1 MTSTFRKVLLIALL
15 ILLAISACGS
25 PGAVP
30 VPGANSNDTIT
41 VVMDNNYPPFSFR
54 DAKGDLT
61 GVSVDMWRLFQKQ
74 TGIPVNI
81 TGLGWDEALHR
92 MEAGEFDVIDTL
104 FYSEDR
110 AKVFDFTPAYSDVDV
125 VIFFNNDLAGI
136 KDLDSLEG
144 FVVGMHRGDST
155 VEEVMAKGITVR
167 EYDNYEEVVRA
178 AREGQIVVF
187 ILDKPSGVHYLYK
200 TGIQDK
206 FRYTDPVF
214 HGELHRAVRKGNT
227 SLLAVLNDGF
237 LKVPAG
243 EYSAIEQ
250 KWYGTPVIPPH
261 YLQYILVFVVSVAL
275 IISLLLFLNR
285 TLKRKVAQRTVELN
299 QELLRRKEVEL
310 EILKK
315 NEELSAAN
323 EEMTSTAEELEDNYL
338 KITQNQHALT
348 QARNKLNLLNYI
360 TFTELRNALFSLN
373 GYLEL
378 EKEFLTLDVQKEYH
392 RKVVSMVDAIEDTL
406 AFAKTYQDL
415 GMKAPCWQ
423 EVEQVFLFGISHL
436 DFLSYTRNLSVQGLT
451 VYADPML
458 EWVFFNLA
466 QNVVMHAETATEV
479 TLRYEEHDDGLVLFF
494 EDNGVG
500 VPDPL
505 KTAIFERRYEE
516 KNGVGLFLIREILEV
531 TGITIRETGI
541 AGKGARFEMHVPKGG
556 YRFSDGSR

>member
-1 MTSTFRKVLLIALL
+1 MTTAIQKALL
-15 ILLAISACGS
+15 TTLLLVLVISAGGS
-25 PGAVP
+25 HAVP
-30 VPGANSNDTIT
+30 GPEGKGNGTIT

-54 DAKGDLT
+54 DANGNLV

-81 TGLGWDEALHR
+81 TGLAWDEALHR
-92 MEAGEFDVIDTL
+92 MEAGDFDVIDTL

-125 VIFFNNDLAGI
+125 VIFFSNELSGI
-136 KDLDSLEG
+136 NDLDSLDG
-144 FVVGMHRGDST
+144 FVVGMHKGDST
-155 VEEVMAKGITVR
+155 VDEITAKGITVR
-167 EYDNYEEVVRA
+167 EYNSYEEVVRA

-200 TGIQDK
+200 SGIQDK
-206 FRYTDPVF
+206 FMYTNPVL
-214 HGELHRAVRKGNT
+214 HGELHRAVKKGNMA
-227 SLLAVLNDGF
+227 LLAVLNDGF
-237 LKVPAG
+237 SKVPAG
-243 EYSAIEQ
+243 EYSAIERT
-250 KWYGTPVIPPH
+250 WYGTPVIPSQ
-261 YLQYILVFVVSVAL
+261 YLQYILVFVVVVA
-275 IISLLLFLNR
+275 IIIALLLLWTR
-285 TLKRKVAQRTVELN
+285 TLRNKVTRRTLELN
-299 QELLRRKEVEL
+299 QELQRRKEVEL

-315 NEELSAAN
+315 NEELNAAN
-323 EEMTSTAEELEDNYL
+323 EEMISTAGELQENYL

-360 TFTELRNALFSLN
+360 AFTELRNALFSLN

-378 EKEFLTLDVQKEYH
+378 EKESLTSDIQKEYH
-392 RKVVSMVDAIEDTL
+392 RKVVSMVGSIESTL

-415 GMKAPCWQ
+415 GMNAPCWQ

-436 DFLSYTRNLSVQGLT
+436 DFLSYTRNLSVKGLM

-466 QNVVMHAETATEV
+466 QNVVMHAETATV
-479 TLRYEEHDDGLVLFF
+479 VSLHYEEHDDQLVLFF

-500 VPDPL
+500 VPDSL
-505 KTAIFERRYEE
+505 KTAIFERKYEE

-531 TGITIRETGI
+531 TEITIRETGI
-541 AGKGARFEMHVPKGG
+541 PGKGARFELHVPKGG
-556 YRFSDGSR
+556 YRFSDRPC